1 MSCATH
7 KYNQCELYGS
17 VYLNVKYSLKYDKV
31 EALNN
36 NISIGYLRMNAIY
49 EVSLTESM
57 NIKVF
62 WDLTPYSLVQITQVS
77 LKVARN
83 PSTLAMEAVNS
94 CEKSTRLHDVTPV
107 VFVILF
113 ICVLCVTECPDMLL
127 KLVTVMWTCL
137 QHI

>member
-62 WDLTPYSLVQITQVS
+62 
-77 LKVARN
+77 
-83 PSTLAMEAVNS
+83 
-94 CEKSTRLHDVTPV
+94 
-107 VFVILF
+107 
-113 ICVLCVTECPDMLL
+113 
-127 KLVTVMWTCL
+127 
-137 QHI
+137 